1 MHGIFPSTHQTKIL
15 KNQVLKVVFFL
26 FFTNEAAPKGL
37 GGKKIQIRLI
47 FLVFDRA
54 ITYSC

>member
-15 KNQVLKVVFFL
+15 KNQVQKVAFLL

-37 GGKKIQIRLI
+37 GEKKK
-47 FLVFDRA
+47 FK
-54 ITYSC
+54 